1 MSFWHYPDTSEEF
14 NPIHLEISKVHLKNR
29 DEGTSRLSRLTPVAL
44 AGIKNNPLGL
54 ESAGHGPDLTLYSS
68 DAELGSGRASSS
80 VPT

>member
-14 NPIHLEISKVHLKNR
+14 NPFHLEISKVHLKNR
-29 DEGTSRLSRLTPVAL
+29 DEGTSPLSTLTPVY
-44 AGIKNNPLGL
+44 KNNPLGL
-54 ESAGHGPDLTLYSS
+54 ESAGSLAWPDLTFYSS